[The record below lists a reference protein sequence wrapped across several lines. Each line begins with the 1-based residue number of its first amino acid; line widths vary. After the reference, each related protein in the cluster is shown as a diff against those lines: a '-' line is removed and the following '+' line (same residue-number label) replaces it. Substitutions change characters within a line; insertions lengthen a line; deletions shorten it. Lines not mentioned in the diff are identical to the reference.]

1 MKHLR
6 ADVPF
11 KSKYMSS
18 LLDTYWS
25 SYGNTA
31 TTFKYSSL
39 SWFLVFLRRVQRRS
53 MAWERMLESMRVWAF
68 CSIWL
73 EELLSADRSIGFY
86 GISIWSLL
94 STFADEL

>member
-1 MKHLR
+1 
-6 ADVPF
+6 
-11 KSKYMSS
+11 
-18 LLDTYWS
+18 
-25 SYGNTA
+25 
-31 TTFKYSSL
+31 
-39 SWFLVFLRRVQRRS
+39 